1 MSHSVYDY
9 VEDSTDYNSVV
20 TEHSRKTLCEN
31 TILPLLH
38 VSSLVNPWMS
48 FY

>member
-31 TILPLLH
+31 TKRNICA
-38 VSSLVNPWMS
+38 SSS
-48 FY
+48 RY